1 MSFLSDYLG
10 TAYKEGMT
18 EDELSAAL
26 EKIVKKS
33 DSDMTNLKNLLSRAN
48 SDVKKYKDEAREG
61 KSKEAAE
68 LADAKEALAKAE
80 QANKDLQRTISLSTR
95 TNELLAQGYTAD
107 LAASTAAA
115 LVDGDIDTVLK
126 NQKAYAE
133 QLEKTVQDKLLRGTP
148 YPASGGNAA
157 PVIDYAK
164 KISEANDAGRFAE
177 AAYYTRLQAQA
188 EADKNGG

>member
-18 EDELSAAL
+18 EDELSAAI

-33 DSDMTNLKNLLSRAN
+33 DANMANLKNLLSRAN
-48 SDVKKYKDEAREG
+48 SDVKKYKDEAHEG
-61 KSKEAAE
+61 KSKEAVE
-68 LADAKEALAKAE
+68 LANAKEALAKAE
-80 QANKDLQRTISLSTR
+80 QENKDLQRTISLSTR

-148 YPASGGNAA
+148 YPVSGGSAA

>member
-18 EDELSAAL
+18 EDELSAAI

-33 DSDMTNLKNLLSRAN
+33 DADTANLKNLLSRAN

-107 LAASTAAA
+107 LAAATAAA

-148 YPASGGNAA
+148 YPVSGGNSD